1 MSTLLHSLI
10 ALLSRSSGRLCGTMW
25 RHWAAWRRGAILG
38 LAIAACWLGGDALA
52 IAKSTLQQTPVVVSV
67 ELGTVEG
74 SLRFVP
80 DALQFKEGKL
90 YALVLSNPSPVK
102 HYFTAKD
109 FADAIWTRKV
119 EVAGAEVKGHVN
131 NIELKPG
138 AELEWAFVPIKP
150 GTYSLICPLPGHG
163 EAGMQGEIVI
173 KPA

>member
-1 MSTLLHSLI
+1 ML
-10 ALLSRSSGRLCGTMW
+10 
-25 RHWAAWRRGAILG
+25 
-38 LAIAACWLGGDALA
+38 ALA
-52 IAKSTLQQTPVVVSV
+52 IASFFAWGIQSSAIAKSPLKQKPAIVRV
-67 ELGTVEG
+67 ELGTLEG

-80 DALQFKEGKL
+80 DSLEFREGKL
-90 YALVLSNPSPVK
+90 YSLVLENPSPVK

-131 NIELKPG
+131 NVELKPG
-138 AELEWAFVPIKP
+138 AELEWVFVPIKP

-163 EAGMQGEIVI
+163 ETGMKGEIVV

>member
-1 MSTLLHSLI
+1 MFLPF
-10 ALLSRSSGRLCGTMW
+10 LSSPQVPKLSPRF
-25 RHWAAWRRGAILG
+25 AWSRIGWG
-38 LAIAACWLGGDALA
+38 VVAIAAFWVVIFCGWGTSVAFA
-52 IAKSTLQQTPVVVSV
+52 RSALQQTPAVVRV

-80 DALQFKEGKL
+80 NTLEFKEGKL
-90 YALVLSNPSPVK
+90 YELTLKNPSPVK

-119 EVAGAEVKGHVN
+119 EVAGAEVKGHIN
-131 NIELKPG
+131 NVELKPG
-138 AELEWAFVPIKP
+138 AELEWVFVAIKP

-163 EAGMQGEIVI
+163 ETGMQGEITI